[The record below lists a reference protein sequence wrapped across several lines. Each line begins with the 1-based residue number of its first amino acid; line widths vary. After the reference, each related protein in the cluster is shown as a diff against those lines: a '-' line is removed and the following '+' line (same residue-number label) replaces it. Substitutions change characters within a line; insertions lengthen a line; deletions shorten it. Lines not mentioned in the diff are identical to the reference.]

1 MGWQDFTQ
9 RSLSYLAND
18 LLLSDLALILN
29 PSQVY
34 LPPMFN
40 GYAALSVSLEVQVVG
55 TITVTITD
63 ATGIV
68 PTWSER
74 QTATAA
80 LQTLQFV
87 SPYSYTPASALN
99 VTVTS
104 SVNQVHNCPT
114 FINGYGT
121 QINGSNGPGLTRPD
135 GRAYPIGNHSNVVA
149 AAGNIVAAPTAPA
162 RVLIAAGSIVVQ
174 AAAGAAG
181 ISFFQVT
188 IGGTVVN
195 INFVGCPASSAA
207 GLPLQVPEGGIL
219 CDPATPVAFAS
230 LGAPTFTEGSI
241 IYDLVV

>member
-40 GYAALSVSLEVQVVG
+40 GYAALAVSLEVQVVG

-135 GRAYPIGNHSNVVA
+135 GRAYPTG
-149 AAGNIVAAPTAPA
+149 GT
-162 RVLIAAGSIVVQ
+162 LIAAATGVGTAATLIPAPPAGVRIMLASLSLSTSGGNGSIT
-174 AAAGAAG
+174 A
-181 ISFFQVT
+181 T
-188 IGGTVVN
+188 IGGAAN
-195 INFVGCPASSAA
+195 DLFVLFSSTNGNAPVPAS
-207 GLPLQVPEGGIL
+207 GWLL
-219 CDPATPVAFAS
+219 DPATPLLIAANGGALQIGVA
-230 LGAPTFTEGSI
+230 T
-241 IYDLVV
+241 YDLVV